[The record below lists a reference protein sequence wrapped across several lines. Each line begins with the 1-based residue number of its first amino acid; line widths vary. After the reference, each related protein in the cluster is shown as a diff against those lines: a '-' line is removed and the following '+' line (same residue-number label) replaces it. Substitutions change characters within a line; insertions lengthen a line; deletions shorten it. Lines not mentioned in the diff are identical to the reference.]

1 MTNTSWNTDDT
12 ITIDTSV
19 IGDITLDASAI
30 TVDLS
35 DRSSVSSTIDTI
47 TITNGNS
54 TYYNNDN
61 STVWAD
67 NIKWEQTEFEDK
79 MPSIDKV
86 HNMCGHY
93 PALEK
98 AYENFKTIY
107 KLVHQDYV
115 GNHQENDETP
125 F

>member
-1 MTNTSWNTDDT
+1 MTNMNWNLEDT

-19 IGDITLDASAI
+19 DEDLTFDVSDITI
-30 TVDLS
+30 
-35 DRSSVSSTIDTI
+35 SSVDTSTIKLDDI
-47 TITNGNS
+47 H
-54 TYYNNDN
+54 
-61 STVWAD
+61 WAD
-67 NIKWEQTEFEDK
+67 NITWEQTEFVDK

-86 HNMCGHY
+86 HNMCGYY

-107 KLVHQDYV
+107 KMVEQDYK